1 MFETVNATIRR
12 PTMVSAPSCTVGRQ
26 PSRWNKVRFVPTHN
40 SSVLP
45 HRRLFSVWSTFGILF
60 YSVYNVFS
68 LAEYQ
73 TLLFYISTFTS
84 AQDTVTRRTF
94 SNNRSYIGDN
104 CSFFA
109 SLALERCLASNNI
122 NNMYNRCLIDQLY
135 LISKPN
141 SIYLHLVLNMQK
153 TKHRSR
159 CAEKNYYNTMLSHP
173 LALSRTKCGLSV
185 E

>member
-1 MFETVNATIRR
+1 MYKCLKLSTLQSDARQWYQLQVARWVDSHQDETKYVSSQPTTAQFCRIGDCFRFDQLSVFYLTVYTMF
-12 PTMVSAPSCTVGRQ
+12 
-26 PSRWNKVRFVPTHN
+26 
-40 SSVLP
+40 
-45 HRRLFSVWSTFGILF
+45 
-60 YSVYNVFS
+60 FS

-141 SIYLHLVLNMQK
+141 SIYLHLVLKMQK

-159 CAEKNYYNTMLSHP
+159 CAEKIIIIQCY
-173 LALSRTKCGLSV
+173 RTHWH
-185 E
+185 